1 MCFLNYR
8 FVYMCKICKEFLF
21 KDVGEI
27 GVLKFVLFK
36 IYCYKLLKLVKILR
50 INVKGGDLDKFNKI
64 FFMMFMMEIFGKI
77 LMVENMI
84 F

>member
-36 IYCYKLLKLVKILR
+36 IYCYKLLKLL
-50 INVKGGDLDKFNKI
+50 F
-64 FFMMFMMEIFGKI
+64 EIFVNCEDFEDKC
-77 LMVENMI
+77 ERWR
-84 F
+84 FR